1 MPDLS
6 PQEAIALQ
14 RKLANDV
21 IAIGMPDTIRLI
33 AGIDLAFSKFDSL
46 GFCAIILLEYPELA
60 VVEEQFGSGTV
71 SFPYIPGLLSFR
83 EGPLFLETFKKL
95 KSRPDLLIFDGQGIA
110 HPRRLGIASHMGV
123 LLDIPAIG
131 CAKSRLYGTFDD
143 PAGRAGSRSYL
154 RDADGTKIGTVLRTR
169 DNVRPVFVS
178 PGHRVGIDE
187 SAEIIMNCV
196 RNYRIPLPT
205 RIADIRVKEY
215 KRSVLM

>member
-1 MPDLS
+1 MLNLS
-6 PQEAIALQ
+6 PKEAIALQ
-14 RKLANDV
+14 RRLAEDV
-21 IAIGMPDTIRLI
+21 ITNGMPDTIRLI

-46 GFCAIILLEYPELA
+46 GFCAIIVLEYPELV

-154 RDADGTKIGTVLRTR
+154 YDTDGTIIGVVLRTR

-187 SAEIIMNCV
+187 SAGIIMNCV

-215 KRSVLM
+215 KRSLLM